1 MLAAHWYRRRWDALR
16 DDRDGFRRTSTWFL
30 ETTRSGQVLRRIEV
44 NDGDVV
50 KRYDA
55 SSPSEG
61 DGASNEADITPE
73 RWGPYAITQAIFE
86 AAWRPDEYGA
96 EADELLEFVEVSSAE
111 LRPVRSWLLEVPADA
126 DFEPV
131 WSGLWEGE
139 YPASDEENPFLAYG
153 IGDTDGELFHLLRA
167 IAWAAC
173 GPRRVISPRYHL
185 EEAVE
190 QLGVHHSQVL
200 LATWEYE
207 LDQGEADLPTADHG
221 YVVAQAD
228 MWPAELR
235 SSAGLFPLDRFTQLS
250 AVDVAVA
257 DGPSSEITLYGLK
270 GTSAAADL
278 AATLTASQQPT
289 LSGVLD
295 VADTVVHLSQSRDDH
310 PRGTSRLLVRSRSD
324 LEPLLTSLTA
334 AARASWTTYL
344 ETAPTF
350 RSWDDFHAAIR
361 ALTHPIVDPDGTT

>member
-1 MLAAHWYRRRWDALR
+1 MVPARWYRRRWDALP
-16 DDRDGFRRTSTWFL
+16 DGGDRSGRTSTLFL

-44 NDGDVV
+44 NDADVV
-50 KRYDA
+50 KRYNA
-55 SSPSEG
+55 SSPSDG
-61 DGASNEADITPE
+61 DDASSKADIDPD
-73 RWGPYAITQAIFE
+73 RWGHYAITRAIFE

-96 EADELLEFVEVSSAE
+96 DAGELLEFVEVSSPE

-126 DFEPV
+126 DVESV

-139 YPASDEENPFLAYG
+139 YPASDQENPFLAYG
-153 IGDTDGELFHLLRA
+153 ISDTDGELFHLLRA

-185 EEAVE
+185 EEAAE
-190 QLGVHHSQVL
+190 QLGVHRSQVL

-207 LDQGEADLPTADHG
+207 LDQGETDLPTADHG

-235 SSAGLFPLDRFTQLS
+235 SSAGLFRLDRFAQLS
-250 AVDVAVA
+250 AVDIAVA

-278 AATLTASQQPT
+278 AATLTASQRPA
-289 LSGVLD
+289 LAGVLD
-295 VADTVVHLSQSRDDH
+295 VADTVVHLSQSRADH
-310 PRGTSRLLVRSRSD
+310 PRGTSRLLVRSHTD
-324 LEPLLTSLTA
+324 LGPLLTKLTA
-334 AARASWTTYL
+334 AARASWTSYL
-344 ETAPTF
+344 QTAPTF

-361 ALTHPIVDPDGTT
+361 ALTHPIIDPDRTT